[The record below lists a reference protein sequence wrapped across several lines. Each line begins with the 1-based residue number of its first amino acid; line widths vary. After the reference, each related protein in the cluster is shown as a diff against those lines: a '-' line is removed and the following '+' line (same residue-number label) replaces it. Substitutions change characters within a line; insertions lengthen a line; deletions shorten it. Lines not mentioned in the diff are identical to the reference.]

1 MAIQIMKVKI
11 NGIAPLL
18 MNNPQTVDPFNR
30 YSILKKPIVAKRT
43 KKTDEDILE
52 LRKIEMES
60 KLYLDDEHGV
70 YIPSSWIDAFLASGT
85 KIRSFTLKDVRGG
98 IFVTED
104 KLKLSYDGESRVS
117 SKSDISMD
125 EHFTYIR
132 LVKMGMVKLAK
143 AFPIFH
149 NWSFECELEYEDSIV
164 NGDEL
169 KDHIEYNAK
178 YGGFGDFRPKF
189 GRAIAEVEML

>member
-1 MAIQIMKVKI
+1 MAIQTMKVRF

-30 YSILKKPIVAKRT
+30 YSVMKKPIVAKRT

-52 LRKIEMES
+52 LRKIDIES
-60 KLYLDDEHGV
+60 KLYLNEDMGV
-70 YIPSSWIDAFLASGT
+70 YIPASWMDAFLASGT

-98 IFVTED
+98 IFPTTD
-104 KLKLSYDGESRVS
+104 KFKLSFDGDDVVRD
-117 SKSDISMD
+117 KSDISGND
-125 EHFTYIR
+125 RFVYTR
-132 LVKMGMVKLAK
+132 LVKQGMVKLAK
-143 AFPIFH
+143 PFPIFH
-149 NWSFECELEYEDSIV
+149 QWSFSCELEYEDSII

-178 YGGFGDFRPKF
+178 YGGFGDFRPSF
-189 GRAIAEVEML
+189 GRALAEVEMA